1 MTSLTFVVGICHVT
15 SLLGAVVIVVLI
27 AAVGVVVVGTVLLL
41 MRVRAVRSVR
51 ACILE
56 RVLEPAAVFV

>member
-1 MTSLTFVVGICHVT
+1 VT

-27 AAVGVVVVGTVLLL
+27 AAVGLVVVGTVLLL

>member
-1 MTSLTFVVGICHVT
+1 VT

-41 MRVRAVRSVR
+41 MRVGAVRSVR
-51 ACILE
+51 TCILE